1 MTKFVF
7 IPGLMCDATLWQ
19 PAFQEFKNNYH
30 SEIVSINSCSEIQ
43 QFSHMLSQN
52 IRENVV
58 LIGFSMGA
66 WIALSLFY
74 DLKNYSKGLVLI
86 SSAPGSLKQTT
97 KDHLLSYIQ
106 LISSGHFEEYI
117 HSDYEQDIS
126 AVNKD
131 NQGLKTN
138 LLNMMRRQG
147 AEVAIRQLNA
157 LIECKNKFN
166 YLKEIDCPTLLI
178 RGADDKSIN
187 IARQEQM
194 LLEISNA
201 ELSIIPNAAHYIPLE
216 NPRAMVSVL
225 DEWLLKNKL
234 CSTSL

>member
-1 MTKFVF
+1 MPKLVL
-7 IPGLMCDATLWQ
+7 IPGLMCDAALWQ
-19 PAFQEFKNNYH
+19 PTLQEFKNNYH
-30 SEIVSINSCSEIQ
+30 SEIVSINSCSEIE
-43 QFSHMLSQN
+43 QFSHMLSQK

-66 WIALSLFY
+66 WIALSLFH
-74 DLKNYSKGLVLI
+74 DLKNYIKGLILI

-97 KDHLLSYIQ
+97 KDHLLSYIH
-106 LISSGHFEEYI
+106 LISSGHFEAYI

-157 LIECKNKFN
+157 LLECKNNFR

-187 IARQEQM
+187 TARQEQI
-194 LLEISNA
+194 LLEICNA
-201 ELSIIPNAAHYIPLE
+201 ELSIIPDAAHYIPLE
-216 NPRAMVSVL
+216 NPRAMASVL
-225 DEWLLKNKL
+225 NEWLLKNKF
-234 CSTSL
+234 CATSL